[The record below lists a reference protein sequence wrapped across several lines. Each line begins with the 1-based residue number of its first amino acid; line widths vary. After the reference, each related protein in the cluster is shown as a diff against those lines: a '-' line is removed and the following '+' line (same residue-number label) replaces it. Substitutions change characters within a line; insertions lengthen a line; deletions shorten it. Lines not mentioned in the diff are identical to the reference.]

1 MTFHDAAG
9 LHFLGGV
16 VALQVACLGWA
27 IGSAYSKRH
36 RHPGQSVLGQ
46 SAVQMMTGGLL
57 MFAIGTISG
66 EWSRVRMDGPGW
78 AAMAYLILAGSLG
91 GFVSYVYALKHL
103 PVTLVSVYAY
113 VNPLIAVVLGAIFL
127 GEPFGIRTLVAMA
140 IVFVGIGLVHVPQ
153 RVSTS

>member
-1 MTFHDAAG
+1 
-9 LHFLGGV
+9 
-16 VALQVACLGWA
+16 
-27 IGSAYSKRH
+27 
-36 RHPGQSVLGQ
+36 
-46 SAVQMMTGGLL
+46 
-57 MFAIGTISG
+57 
-66 EWSRVRMDGPGW
+66 MDGPGW

-127 GEPFGIRTLVAMA
+127 GEPFGIRTLIAMA

-153 RVSTS
+153 RTTS